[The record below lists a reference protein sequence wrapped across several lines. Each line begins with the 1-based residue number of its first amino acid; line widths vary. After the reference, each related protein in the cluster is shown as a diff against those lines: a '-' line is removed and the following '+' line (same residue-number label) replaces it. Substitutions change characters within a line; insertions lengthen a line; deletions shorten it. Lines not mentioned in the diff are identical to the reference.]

1 MDRSTIQSF
10 FQGLESLC
18 QLPKATQIMEVVKL
32 SCPIE
37 KYAEVEQF
45 LNAKLFVCFLCSNV
59 RKSDSGEER
68 QAYETV
74 WAASQ
79 HEA

>member
-18 QLPKATQIMEVVKL
+18 QLPQATQIMEVVKL

-59 RKSDSGEER
+59 
-68 QAYETV
+68 
-74 WAASQ
+74 
-79 HEA
+79 